1 MTSTLGNVI
10 LMMSTKLGKM
20 FGQELTEGIIMNRE
34 EILAMSREENGGKDL
49 EALETNVTAFK
60 IGSILGIIVNA
71 ILFISEILICGTY
84 NLGLWAILLATNAGS
99 YLYNGIKLKR
109 KILIIAGVIW
119 AVLTVMILFS
129 TIQIF
134 FATSTIL

>member
-1 MTSTLGNVI
+1 
-10 LMMSTKLGKM
+10 
-20 FGQELTEGIIMNRE
+20 MNKE

-134 FATSTIL
+134 FAASTIL